1 MPSLA
6 DAYAVLGLS
15 QGCTLEEV
23 KAKYKQVALR
33 THPDK
38 NPDNP
43 DATIEFQRVSE
54 AYRVISTRLDSDEG
68 EEAFWDDYNDD
79 DDGYNSDSDDEALMH
94 IYMYIYTRLMN
105 ERRSRYQHF
114 ASEEA
119 ESEEE
124 YQERM
129 EEEAERRKKE
139 SDARKAYEKQQ
150 REKERQEAEER
161 QKKKKETKK
170 VKAKEKPVFQAA
182 REGNT
187 GKVKE
192 GIYEF
197 SVDASGG
204 EVRPGCEKFV
214 KNQPK
219 DPQET
224 LLHIAIKNGDAD
236 LVEYLDRHNAEPD
249 ERNSDGLTP
258 VHLAIASGNLQIIK
272 FFFETYSPKDADHQS
287 IYQPPERQNLLT
299 LASES
304 LDPRVVDMIFSNVPW
319 SAEEIKIA
327 WDWVCNKDSEK
338 VEDIL
343 AVFRRYG
350 GGE

>member
-54 AYRVISTRLDSDEG
+54 AYRVISARLDSDEG
-68 EEAFWDDYNDD
+68 EEAFWDDYDDD

-129 EEEAERRKKE
+129 RRNMEEQEEEAERRKKE
-139 SDARKAYEKQQ
+139 SEAKKAYEKQQ
-150 REKERQEAEER
+150 REKERQEADER

-170 VKAKEKPVFQAA
+170 VKAKEKRKKAKQTTHMLQQHTQARRSAVFQAA

-224 LLHIAIKNGDAD
+224 LLHIAIKNGDAG
-236 LVEYLDRHNAEPD
+236 LVEYLDRHSKP
-249 ERNSDGLTP
+249 
-258 VHLAIASGNLQIIK
+258 
-272 FFFETYSPKDADHQS
+272 
-287 IYQPPERQNLLT
+287 
-299 LASES
+299 
-304 LDPRVVDMIFSNVPW
+304 LD
-319 SAEEIKIA
+319 
-327 WDWVCNKDSEK
+327 
-338 VEDIL
+338 
-343 AVFRRYG
+343 
-350 GGE
+350 